1 MTSPCITPAAGLA
14 PAAEPARRAAGPA
27 APSVTAF
34 RHAPG
39 RHAAAGH
46 PAVRPSPS
54 PAGPAARPLAARLP
68 RPAAFAAIT
77 AVFVLF
83 TAAASAPS
91 PLYVVYQQEWGFSAA
106 TLTVVFAVYVV
117 GLLASLLVLGAL
129 SDHVGRRPV
138 LALAITMEAVAL
150 VLFMTAGDITL
161 LLLARVIQGI
171 ATGAAMTTLGATLVD
186 LNPPHSPGR
195 AGVVNS
201 SAPTSGLALGAIGC
215 GALVQFAPAPTRL
228 VYALLLVGVVLA
240 AGVVAAL
247 PETSARRP
255 GGLASLTPRLGV
267 PARLRPAFYALIPI
281 IVASWALGGLYLSL
295 GPSVAASLFGLSSHL
310 IGGLVVTLLCG
321 TGAVT
326 AFALRAWPAARL
338 LSAGAVMLTAGMALT
353 LAALPGHTIAL
364 AAAGTVVAGVGFGAA
379 SLGSFGTLARLAA
392 PAERGELF
400 AVAYV
405 IAYLAFSLPAVI
417 AGVASAS
424 VGLRTTALAYG
435 VTVAVLGLAALAVQR
450 TRAGRRRRPAPPAAQ
465 LRPPRSEQR
474 QPASQRVDPRVLS
487 GADGA
492 AGGRARR

>member
-1 MTSPCITPAAGLA
+1 MTSPCTAPDAGLA
-14 PAAEPARRAAGPA
+14 PATEPARR
-27 APSVTAF
+27 
-34 RHAPG
+34 
-39 RHAAAGH
+39 
-46 PAVRPSPS
+46 PS
-54 PAGPAARPLAARLP
+54 PAAAAVTAGRRAVARPSRPLAVPRVRPLGARLP
-68 RPAAFAAIT
+68 RPAAFAAIA

-83 TAAASAPS
+83 AAAASAPS
-91 PLYVVYQQEWGFSAA
+91 PLYVVYQQEWGFSAT

-138 LALAITMEAVAL
+138 LAMAIALEAVAL
-150 VLFMTAGDITL
+150 VLFITAGDITL

-201 SAPTSGLALGAIGC
+201 TAPTSGLALGAIGC

-228 VYALLLVGVVLA
+228 IYALLLAGIVLA

-295 GPSVAASLFGLSSHL
+295 GPSVAASLFGLRSHL

-326 AFALRAWPAARL
+326 AFALRAWPASRL
-338 LSAGAVMLTAGMALT
+338 LSAGAALLTAGTAVT
-353 LAALPGHTIAL
+353 LAGLQGHAIAL
-364 AAAGTVVAGVGFGAA
+364 AAAGTVAAGVGFGAA
-379 SLGSFGTLARLAA
+379 FLGSFGTLARLAA

-417 AGVASAS
+417 AGVASTS
-424 VGLRTTALAYG
+424 VGLHTTAMAYG

-450 TRAGRRRRPAPPAAQ
+450 ARAARPRRPAPPAAQ
-465 LRPPRSEQR
+465 LRPLWSEQR
-474 QPASQRVDPRVLS
+474 QAASQRVDSRVLS